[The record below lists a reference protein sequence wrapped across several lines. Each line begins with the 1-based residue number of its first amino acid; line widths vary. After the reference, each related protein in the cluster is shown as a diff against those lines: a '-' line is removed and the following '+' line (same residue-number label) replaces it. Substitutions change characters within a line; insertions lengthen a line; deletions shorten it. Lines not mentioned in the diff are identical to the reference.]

1 MSFLSKRKTS
11 RSSSVS
17 STASSTSQTTPPS
30 NPNQTNTLP
39 TKISPQTTA
48 LYDYPIPPRTRSLIT
63 HLRHSKNINSNAAST
78 AHFITNIQVE
88 EHVETRPSDIRG
100 EHQQLTRT
108 ESAGAP
114 PRYNLANRPTR
125 ISSLMGKHPPPPISV
140 ARTELNAD
148 TLASALPSAA
158 LDTAKTECT
167 PTINMAEKSGW
178 HTDEDNSPAIVDAM
192 RMIAEKERRREV
204 NRKAALFELIE
215 TERSFTKD
223 LRMIVELF
231 LLPIQLLGNRK
242 IVEVI
247 FGDMVKITEMNG
259 MMYSDMVMRLG
270 PLACLVDP
278 ERASRNRRKRKPL
291 LKQSGST
298 SASAHTRSVL
308 QSGSMRSS
316 ITPASVSA
324 SASTTMSRRLSNP
337 IDRQSLTRHSSV
349 NSHSDAVS
357 VAGGS
362 SLSRS
367 GSQNDGRSSMV
378 SNGDDHSIVTSDV
391 GGESG
396 ENSEPRGLS
405 AIGLDSATA
414 GERHDSIRSI
424 NGAAEDDEEDATK
437 WTDKQILEYFKNV
450 CIGDVMATYLK
461 DFSEHYAR

>member
-1 MSFLSKRKTS
+1 M
-11 RSSSVS
+11 
-17 STASSTSQTTPPS
+17 
-30 NPNQTNTLP
+30 
-39 TKISPQTTA
+39 
-48 LYDYPIPPRTRSLIT
+48 
-63 HLRHSKNINSNAAST
+63 
-78 AHFITNIQVE
+78 QVE
-88 EHVETRPSDIRG
+88 EHVETRPSDIRN

-114 PRYNLANRPTR
+114 PRYKLANRPTR

-140 ARTELNAD
+140 ARTGLNAD
-148 TLASALPSAA
+148 TFASALPSAA

-178 HTDEDNSPAIVDAM
+178 HSGEDNSPAIADAM
-192 RMIAEKERRREV
+192 RVIAEKERRREV

-278 ERASRNRRKRKPL
+278 ERASRNRRKRKPP

-298 SASAHTRSVL
+298 NASAHTRSVL

-337 IDRQSLTRHSSV
+337 SDRQSLTRHSSV

-424 NGAAEDDEEDATK
+424 NGAAEDDEDDATK